1 MPRWKMPSHSP
12 SKVVCGSLSPRITD
26 NLRRRATNTLRRY
39 GISTTVTSEVTERL
53 IDVVS
58 YAYVARD
65 FVLASEGRGRRV
77 DGPSNLLSLDVE
89 DALKSAGISGNWMLP
104 GDEEADGVIGPV
116 AEIEA
121 IAQAAFR
128 DACGLAK
135 PTAPRPA
142 RITDAGKRLGSV
154 TRNR

>member
-1 MPRWKMPSHSP
+1 MHKWKMPSHS
-12 SKVVCGSLSPRITD
+12 SKVVCGSLHPLIRD
-26 NLRRRATNTLRRY
+26 DLRRRVTNTLRRY
-39 GISTTVTSEVTERL
+39 GTSATVTSEVTERL

-65 FVLASEGRGRRV
+65 FVLASEGCGRPV
-77 DGPSNLLSLDVE
+77 DGPFNLLSVDVE

-135 PTAPRPA
+135 PTAARPA
-142 RITDAGKRLGSV
+142 RLTGARKRLGSV
-154 TRNR
+154 IRNR